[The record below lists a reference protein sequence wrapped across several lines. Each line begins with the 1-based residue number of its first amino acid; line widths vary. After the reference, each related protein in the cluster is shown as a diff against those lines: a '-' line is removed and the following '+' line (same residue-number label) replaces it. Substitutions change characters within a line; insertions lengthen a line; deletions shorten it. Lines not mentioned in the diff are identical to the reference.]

1 MESPLPPDPYK
12 ALDVSKDAS
21 LATIRS
27 AHRKLVLKTHP
38 DKVQGDDVLK
48 KKRAEEFHTIQQS
61 YEILSDDAKRKA
73 YDDRVRLATLRAEM
87 MTERPGPR
95 IGQDMRPMSGRSP
108 IIEVRGGRVYEERA
122 PRTTSYDDHGED
134 FFSFKPR
141 DTRPKYDD
149 MYTPSSSRK
158 TSTRLQEEKIRAR
171 DLEEDQE
178 RERERLRWER
188 SSVKAEKK
196 NGYAERDRRRTTTRR
211 SDYDSKYDSRHRG
224 PYVEDDSETSS
235 GSSDTEYTH
244 QPRRREGPPRHR
256 FEDVRRKDR
265 EETPRRDTKRV
276 VEDGYPPSHEAKTHA
291 ATEYMRQAR
300 EAEIERRPETE
311 RRPAMYKGTSTREI
325 RPTPSPT
332 APSEPPRRSSGRP
345 LSRRESSPPPK
356 LSAKN
361 RRLTEIVDPPEGR
374 RMPLSSSDPKGLRG
388 MVSSFDREK
397 PTRSS
402 TMTDRYAEPKS
413 PRLPRSSTMPLHRS
427 SRHDDQPYT
436 KSSRSKELD
445 SGYSSPDSPPAISP
459 KKTSTKFVVVE
470 EEQEVKPRSY
480 SNVYLTPED
489 KHRRERER
497 DLSPPLRKSADRPS
511 MSGRSG
517 TSSRVPSGRAPSYV
531 VPEEYRPPPRLKRAE
546 TERAPPLASRPSTNN
561 SPQQYFGE
569 MPQAGEPY
577 RIVHQ
582 SPKPGPDDIRYA
594 RYDRRRSDDASP
606 DWGPGSDFNPRSRP
620 TQHRSN
626 TSRVY

>member
-12 ALDVSKDAS
+12 ALDVPKDAS

-61 YEILSDDAKRKA
+61 YEILSDDKKRKA

-87 MTERPGPR
+87 MAERPSPR
-95 IGQDMRPMSGRSP
+95 IAQDFRPMSGRSP

-134 FFSFKPR
+134 FFNYKPR

-158 TSTRLQEEKIRAR
+158 TSARLQEEKIRAR
-171 DLEEDQE
+171 DFEEDQE

-188 SSVKAEKK
+188 SSVKADKK
-196 NGYAERDRRRTTTRR
+196 NVYAERDRKRTTARK

-224 PYVEDDSETSS
+224 PYVQDDSETSS
-235 GSSDTEYTH
+235 GSSDSEYTS
-244 QPRRREGPPRHR
+244 QPRRREEPSRHR

-276 VEDGYPPSHEAKTHA
+276 VEDVYPPSHDVKAHIA
-291 ATEYMRQAR
+291 AGYIRQAL
-300 EAEIERRPETE
+300 EPEVE

-332 APSEPPRRSSGRP
+332 ATSELPRRSNGRP
-345 LSRRESSPPPK
+345 LPRRESSPPPK

-361 RRLTEIVDPPEGR
+361 RRLTEIVDPPESR
-374 RMPLSSSDPKGLRG
+374 RMPVSSSDPRGLRG
-388 MVSSFDREK
+388 MVSSSDREK
-397 PTRSS
+397 PMRSS

-445 SGYSSPDSPPAISP
+445 SGYSSPDSPPAVSP
-459 KKTSTKFVVVE
+459 KKTSTKFVYVE
-470 EEQEVKPRSY
+470 EDVEVKPRNY
-480 SNVYLTPED
+480 NAAYLTPED
-489 KHRRERER
+489 KHRRDRER
-497 DLSPPLRKSADRPS
+497 DLSPPMRQSAERPS

-517 TSSRVPSGRAPSYV
+517 TSSRMPSGRAPSYV
-531 VPEEYRPPPRLKRAE
+531 VDPVEFRPQPRLKRAE
-546 TERAPPLASRPSTNN
+546 TERAPPPASRPPTNN

-582 SPKPGPDDIRYA
+582 SPKHGPEDVKIGFQ
-594 RYDRRRSDDASP
+594 SEVSSKP
-606 DWGPGSDFNPRSRP
+606 S
-620 TQHRSN
+620 QI
-626 TSRVY
+626 